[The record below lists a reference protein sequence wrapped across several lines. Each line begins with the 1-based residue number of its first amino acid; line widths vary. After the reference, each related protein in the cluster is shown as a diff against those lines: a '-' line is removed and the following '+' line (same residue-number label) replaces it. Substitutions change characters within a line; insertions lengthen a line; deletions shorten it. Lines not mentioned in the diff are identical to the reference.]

1 MWGSCSE
8 VSCGY
13 RGIFSAVTALL
24 STISDVHSASV
35 QRIDNNG
42 MRTPVDHWSCIVKS
56 EQRITVDDQPVL
68 VRRSSR
74 RWKTVSARWE
84 GGVMCLAVP
93 ATLSDKQ
100 VESWARKMRKRL
112 GSKPSA
118 ARSDEALMRR
128 AEEISREVFD
138 GRGVPSSIRW
148 VTNQRMRWGSA
159 TLSTGAV
166 RISHLLEQM
175 PQWVIDYVI
184 GHEMAHLIV
193 PDDGH
198 GKRFKALESKIPRA
212 AEAKAF
218 LDGVVWARR
227 LGGEEPNG
235 EDPNGDD
242 PAGNEPGGEQ
252 V

>member
-1 MWGSCSE
+1 
-8 VSCGY
+8 
-13 RGIFSAVTALL
+13 
-24 STISDVHSASV
+24 
-35 QRIDNNG
+35 
-42 MRTPVDHWSCIVKS
+42 
-56 EQRITVDDQPVL
+56 
-68 VRRSSR
+68 
-74 RWKTVSARWE
+74 
-84 GGVMCLAVP
+84 MCLAVP

-118 ARSDEALMRR
+118 ARSDEELMRR

-138 GRGVPSSIRW
+138 GRGIPSSIRW

-193 PDDGH
+193 PKDGH
-198 GKRFKALESKIPRA
+198 GKRFKALERKIPRA

-235 EDPNGDD
+235 NEPG
-242 PAGNEPGGEQ
+242 GNEPGGNEPGGNRNKP
-252 V
+252 